1 MRHPARHPKARLSP
15 AKDRLIVIEFAR
27 GRVEAMDVSKA
38 LEQLRILTASADA
51 ATRSEGAVTFL
62 FEGWDDDPR
71 ELAEI
76 PEVRR
81 WFQKL
86 NAEYPYWLHVGEKV
100 GDTVMRAM
108 QLLCRGRCVRSR
120 PGLVGWRFDD
130 AHEFG
135 RVLQTLFN
143 GMNGLHERLGLPE
156 AMNERITQEIGEL
169 LGASFEAPTRDN
181 RMTNET
187 RPPS

>member
-1 MRHPARHPKARLSP
+1 MRHSVRHPKARLSP

-27 GRVEAMDVSKA
+27 ERVEAMDVSKA
-38 LEQLRILTASADA
+38 LEHLSALTGSADA
-51 ATRSEGAVTFL
+51 AIQSEGAVTFL

-86 NAEYPYWLHVGEKV
+86 NTAYPYWLHVGEKV

-108 QLLCRGRCVRSR
+108 QLLCGGQCVRSR

-135 RVLQTLFN
+135 RVLYGLFN
-143 GMNGLHERLGLPE
+143 GMNELHERLGLPN
-156 AMNERITQEIGEL
+156 AMNERITEEVSEL
-169 LGASFEAPTRDN
+169 LGASFE
-181 RMTNET
+181 
-187 RPPS
+187 